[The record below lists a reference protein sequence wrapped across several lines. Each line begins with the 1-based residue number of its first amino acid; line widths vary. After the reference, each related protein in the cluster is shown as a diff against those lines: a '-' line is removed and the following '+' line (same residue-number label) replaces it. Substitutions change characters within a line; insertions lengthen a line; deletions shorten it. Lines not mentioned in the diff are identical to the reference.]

1 MAQATSMGEEFTP
14 ETSYDT
20 YMAQNDAFVKGAMKK
35 NQMYQEQTKKYMTF
49 ADPSAHEAYAD
60 AYASAYL
67 P

>member
-35 NQMYQEQTKKYMTF
+35 NQMY
-49 ADPSAHEAYAD
+49 
-60 AYASAYL
+60 
-67 P
+67 